1 MDLFTKISQNTI
13 TDLSMFRT
21 KRTQK
26 EVPKPMKEEPMKQEA
41 KQEETKKTVQPVVN
55 STTSAES
62 TSADQKVVEKEA
74 TEEKH
79 ISDTTLQKDTPTED
93 LPTKT
98 TASVASPKETEKN
111 KPVEQ
116 EQGRIIQFKQPEN
129 LNEEA
134 AIKLEMQLETAKS
147 NLLPVFP
154 IVRYL
159 KNKCMNDDAF
169 AAVVNDERKTL
180 AKCFEYVTG
189 EVKKALNGPGGWLDD
204 NEVYAY
210 AETYFLTDEAVF
222 EQIAAEK
229 AEAERKRQE
238 EVAQRRKEMEE
249 KRKQANKKKNKEADT
264 KTDSGLSEEEW
275 EEIKEKA
282 AQRREFSA
290 SRNKTDLDPEK
301 QNPAEIQEQMC
312 LNV

>member
-1 MDLFTKISQNTI
+1 MDLFTRMAQNTV
-13 TDLSMFRT
+13 TDLSVFRT
-21 KRTQK
+21 KRIQK
-26 EVPKPMKEEPMKQEA
+26 EAPKEPKKIAEIQAEDTAVMAEGHTSPEAPISESKGAIEKEKQEGNTIQSEPV
-41 KQEETKKTVQPVVN
+41 QEDAPVKEQR
-55 STTSAES
+55 AEIEAPIES
-62 TSADQKVVEKEA
+62 SEGSEKN
-74 TEEKH
+74 
-79 ISDTTLQKDTPTED
+79 ISDED
-93 LPTKT
+93 EP
-98 TASVASPKETEKN
+98 
-111 KPVEQ
+111 

-129 LNEEA
+129 PNEEA

-189 EVKKALNGPGGWLDD
+189 EVKKALNSANGWLDD

-222 EQIAAEK
+222 EKIAAEK

-238 EVAQRRKEMEE
+238 EVARIRKEQEE
-249 KRKQANKKKNKEADT
+249 KRKEA
-264 KTDSGLSEEEW
+264 
-275 EEIKEKA
+275 A
-282 AQRREFSA
+282 AQKRKETA
-290 SRNKTDLDPEK
+290 AQKKVAKKAEK
-301 QNPAEIQEQMC
+301 VSEITETEKKRAEDEDTEQFDTQLCMDM
-312 LNV
+312 

>member
-1 MDLFTKISQNTI
+1 MDLFTRMAQNTV
-13 TDLSMFRT
+13 TDLSVFRT

-26 EVPKPMKEEPMKQEA
+26 EMLKPKQEEAA
-41 KQEETKKTVQPVVN
+41 KQEDPAKKKVKQEEPQKTVQTALEDTASAVPILEEKPMQDTDTQSDVPAEEEQQSEAEV
-55 STTSAES
+55 SAE
-62 TSADQKVVEKEA
+62 
-74 TEEKH
+74 
-79 ISDTTLQKDTPTED
+79 
-93 LPTKT
+93 
-98 TASVASPKETEKN
+98 SPKETEEHV
-111 KPVEQ
+111 PAEAEQ

-129 LNEEA
+129 PNEEA

-222 EQIAAEK
+222 EKIAAEK

-238 EVAQRRKEMEE
+238 EVAKKRKEQEE
-249 KRKQANKKKNKEADT
+249 KRKKAEEKKKK
-264 KTDSGLSEEEW
+264 KKRH
-275 EEIKEKA
+275 IVK
-282 AQRREFSA
+282 
-290 SRNKTDLDPEK
+290 
-301 QNPAEIQEQMC
+301 
-312 LNV
+312 